1 MILYR
6 EELYLPPRVFQPPT
20 GMQGTIAFEME
31 HIFSFHIFS
40 SPHYI
45 LDSLHTVLSLIRSVL
60 IFKIKWGN

>member
-1 MILYR
+1 
-6 EELYLPPRVFQPPT
+6 
-20 GMQGTIAFEME
+20 MQGTIAFEME